1 MMSNEKKTVS
11 FRKILVSVT
20 AAVGLV
26 AIAVTVPGLL
36 YL

>member
-26 AIAVTVPGLL
+26 AIAAPAMAAGGA
-36 YL
+36 